1 MIASGRASARASP
14 AALSVVAETR
24 RTTGGSPPLSLSTD
38 SRPLVRDPVE
48 GAPPAGRP
56 HAALVEPRARRRTR
70 PPTRPAPPA
79 PPRPAPPAPA
89 YLPVDQ
95 RPGSPL
101 NDAPTPFA
109 ALEFHP
115 GGSR

>member
-70 PPTRPAPPA
+70 RPPA
-79 PPRPAPPAPA
+79 PPRPAPPAPRRPPPPT
-89 YLPVDQ
+89 YPWING
-95 RPGSPL
+95 PGSPL